1 MVKTTLKNIQE
12 EIKKELEDILMH
24 HYQDDLQLNGSHP
37 CLPLEV
43 SIWEL
48 IFKAYK
54 AGVKESK
61 AFIGKAK
68 REYYQKGFKEGKDR
82 YKDLVAP
89 PEFKNKAAVSE
100 DICKIINNIE
110 FSYRNTN
117 LEEWKAFKHIRNAIR
132 DKYVLTPKETYE
144 EGYAKGQLDMIDIY
158 NITPKDCNCGG
169 NEENGHNESCKFYEE
184 WA

>member
-1 MVKTTLKNIQE
+1 MNQIQKA
-12 EIKKELEDILMH
+12 IKRFRKRFNDYPTSAIWYEPVLDFLQQELER
-24 HYQDDLQLNGSHP
+24 
-37 CLPLEV
+37 V
-43 SIWEL
+43 
-48 IFKAYK
+48 YK
-54 AGVKESK
+54 EGLAEGK

-68 REYYQKGFKEGKDR
+68 REWYERGFKEGKDR

-89 PEFKNKAAVSE
+89 PEFKNKAAVAE